1 MGGNSQSYGF
11 LPSIQEWLLWQME
24 KFSFAERIFLFSVV
38 EEWKNDLQILDMEAD
53 LEEVSF
59 EDLLMEL
66 LDEDSYTEER
76 SYPNFEEVIRVGLN
90 MTYYKVKNRMPDY
103 DLFCSAHI

>member
-38 EEWKNDLQILDMEAD
+38 EEWKNDLQIVDMEVD
-53 LEEVSF
+53 MEEVSLMN
-59 EDLLMEL
+59 LLMEL
-66 LDEDSYTEER
+66 LDEESYIEER
-76 SYPNFEEVIRVGLN
+76 SYPNFEELIRVGLN
-90 MTYYKVKNRMPDY
+90 MTWYSVKNRMPDY
-103 DLFCSAHI
+103 ELFCSAHI

>member
-1 MGGNSQSYGF
+1 MFIVLTKLSCV
-11 LPSIQEWLLWQME
+11 
-24 KFSFAERIFLFSVV
+24 RTSVV

-66 LDEDSYTEER
+66 LDEESYIEER
-76 SYPNFEEVIRVGLN
+76 SYPNFEELIRVGLN
-90 MTYYKVKNRMPDY
+90 MTWYSVKNTMPDY
-103 DLFCSAHI
+103 ELFCSAHI

>member
-1 MGGNSQSYGF
+1 
-11 LPSIQEWLLWQME
+11 
-24 KFSFAERIFLFSVV
+24 
-38 EEWKNDLQILDMEAD
+38 MEAD

-66 LDEDSYTEER
+66 LDEDSYIEER

-90 MTYYKVKNRMPDY
+90 MTYYN
-103 DLFCSAHI
+103 

>member
-1 MGGNSQSYGF
+1 MGGNSQCYGF
-11 LPSIQEWLLWQME
+11 IPSIQEWLLWQIE

-66 LDEDSYTEER
+66 LDEDSYIQER